1 MTPSRRGIRL
11 TVAVPASLVSEYVN
25 LRDKTEVIGRLA
37 RSATIFRA
45 DEIVIYPEQPDES
58 SLIKLLLGYIE
69 TPQYLRKYL
78 YKVRPELQYVGTLK
92 PLRTPHHQ
100 LEAHAANLRVG
111 EFREGVLIDQQGV
124 DVVDIGVEKPIR
136 FFGKSPSRGS
146 RVTIKVI
153 EVDPEPRC
161 EMAKKIE
168 IPTYWG
174 YEIQSSKKTL
184 GELASGGFYD
194 LTIATSRAGTPIA
207 AEEEHLRAKISK
219 ARSIL
224 VAFGSPRC
232 GIQEILRREHR
243 EVADCFQYILNTVP
257 EQGTET
263 IRTEEAVHATL
274 AVLNLFAI
282 TPMLNS

>member
-1 MTPSRRGIRL
+1 LTPNRRGIRL
-11 TVAVPASLVSEYVN
+11 SVAIPASLVSEYVN

-37 RSATIFRA
+37 RSAAIFRA
-45 DEIVIYPEQPDES
+45 DEIVIYPDQPDES
-58 SLIKLLLGYIE
+58 SLIKLILGYIE

-78 YKVRPELQYVGTLK
+78 YKIRLEFQYAGTLQ

-124 DVVDIGVEKPIR
+124 NVVDIGVEKPIR
-136 FFGKSPSRGS
+136 LFGKAPSRGS
-146 RVTIKVI
+146 RLTIKVTD
-153 EVDPEPRC
+153 VGPEPRC

-168 IPTYWG
+168 IPVYWG
-174 YEIQSSKKTL
+174 YEIQVSKKTL
-184 GELASGGFYD
+184 GELASGAFFD
-194 LTIATSRAGTPIA
+194 LTIATSRTGTPVA
-207 AEEEHLRAKISK
+207 AEEEHLRVQIAK

-232 GIQEILRREHR
+232 GIQEILCREHR
-243 EVADCFQYILNTVP
+243 KLADCFHFILNTIP

-263 IRTEEAVHATL
+263 VRTEEAVHASL
-274 AVLNLFAI
+274 SVLNLF
-282 TPMLNS
+282 T

>member
-1 MTPSRRGIRL
+1 LTPSRRGIRL
-11 TVAVPASLVSEYVN
+11 SIAVPASLVSEYVN

-37 RSATIFRA
+37 RSAAIFRA
-45 DEIVIYPEQPDES
+45 DEIVIYPDQPDES
-58 SLIKLLLGYIE
+58 SLIKLILGYIE

-78 YKVRPELQYVGTLK
+78 YKVRPELQYVGILQ

-136 FFGKSPSRGS
+136 FFGKAPSRGS
-146 RVTIKVI
+146 RVTIKI
-153 EVDPEPRC
+153 TEVSPELRC

-174 YEIQSSKKTL
+174 FEIQASKKTL
-184 GELASGGFYD
+184 GELASETFYD
-194 LTIATSRAGTPIA
+194 LTLATSRTGTPIA
-207 AEEEHLRAKISK
+207 TEEEHLKARIAK

-224 VAFGSPRC
+224 IAFGSPRC
-232 GIQEILRREHR
+232 GIQEILHHEHR
-243 EVADCFQYILNTVP
+243 ELTDCFQFILNTVP

-263 IRTEEAVHATL
+263 VRTEEAVLASL
-274 AVLNLFAI
+274 AVLNRF
-282 TPMLNS
+282 T

>member
-1 MTPSRRGIRL
+1 VRKLTPSRRGIRL
-11 TVAVPASLVSEYVN
+11 SVAIPASLVSEYVN

-37 RSATIFRA
+37 RSAAIFRV
-45 DEIVIYPEQPDES
+45 DEIVIYPDQPDES
-58 SLIKLLLGYIE
+58 SLIKLILGYIE

-78 YKVRPELQYVGTLK
+78 YKVRPELQYVGTLQ

-100 LEAHAANLRVG
+100 LEAHAINLRVG

-136 FFGKSPSRGS
+136 FFGKAPSRGS
-146 RVTIKVI
+146 RVTIKVT
-153 EVDPEPRC
+153 EAGPEPRC

-174 YEIQSSKKTL
+174 FEIQASKKTL
-184 GELASGGFYD
+184 AELASGTFYD
-194 LTIATSRAGTPIA
+194 LTIATSRTGTPIA
-207 AEEEHLRAKISK
+207 EKDYLRAQIAK

-224 VAFGSPRC
+224 IAFGSPRS
-232 GIQEILRREHR
+232 GIQEILRHEHR
-243 EVADCFQYILNTVP
+243 ELADCFQFILNTIP

-263 IRTEEAVHATL
+263 VRTEEAVHASL
-274 AVLNLFAI
+274 AVINLL
-282 TPMLNS
+282 T